1 MDSQNRVRCEWC
13 LNDPLSIQYHD
24 EEWGV
29 PLHDERRLLEML
41 ILEGAQAGLSWI
53 TVLKKR
59 QNYRAA
65 FDNFDAHTV
74 ASYGEAKIAQLLQ
87 NSGLIRNRLK
97 MRAAVNNA
105 RCFLKVC
112 AEFDTFD
119 NYIWRFT
126 EGVPLVSRPTR
137 IQQMP
142 SSTVLSDTV
151 SKDLRARGFSFVG
164 TTIVYSFLQA
174 IGVVDDH
181 MEECWCALERGP
193 TIAQ

>member
-1 MDSQNRVRCEWC
+1 MGGDNRVRCGWC
-13 LNDPLSIQYHD
+13 LNNPLSIQYHD

-59 QNYRAA
+59 QNYRVA
-65 FDNFDAHTV
+65 FDNFDPHTV
-74 ASYGEAKIAQLLQ
+74 ASYDEAKIMQLLQ

-105 RCFLKVC
+105 QCFLKVG
-112 AEFDTFD
+112 AEFGTFD
-119 NYIWRFT
+119 SYIWHFT

-137 IQQMP
+137 MEDIP
-142 SSTVLSDTV
+142 SSTVLSDTI

-181 MEECWCALERGP
+181 MEGCWCAR
-193 TIAQ
+193 